1 MDLFTV
7 TREPANKHALCHG
20 LDIAGEAI
28 RPQSSRPSGTIGIR
42 NLVCRKDR
50 IFLFLRFEDSRLHT
64 MQALSRLQRRILA
77 LLEEAG
83 ELDLVAMINSV
94 AIPKGHPEELEAVRT
109 ALIGLLSLGLVT
121 LGYELLPISADN
133 IPLEK
138 QAALQLLERLD
149 CLTEW
154 SDDIMYWQINPRM
167 PLYNIVVTDSG
178 YETAKRILEEDGWPA
193 EPLPEY
199 E

>member
-1 MDLFTV
+1 
-7 TREPANKHALCHG
+7 
-20 LDIAGEAI
+20 
-28 RPQSSRPSGTIGIR
+28 
-42 NLVCRKDR
+42 
-50 IFLFLRFEDSRLHT
+50 